1 MSEPLF
7 NEAAGLTSQAATLL
21 KRDSKTGVCFPVNVA
36 KFLRTAFFK
45 EHLWWLFL

>member
-1 MSEPLF
+1 MLEPLF